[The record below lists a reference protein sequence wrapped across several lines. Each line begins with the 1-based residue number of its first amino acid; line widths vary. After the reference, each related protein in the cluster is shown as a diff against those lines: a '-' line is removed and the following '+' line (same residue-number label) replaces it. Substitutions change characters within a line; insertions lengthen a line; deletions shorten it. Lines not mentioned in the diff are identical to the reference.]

1 MRINHN
7 ISAIKANSIL
17 GRNNSALDKSLEKL
31 SSGLRIN
38 RAADDAAGMAI
49 SQKMKTQIAGLEQ
62 ASRNAAD
69 GISVIQTA
77 EGALSE
83 VGAMLQRMRE
93 LSVQSANGTN
103 TAEDREAIQAE
114 INNLKEEI
122 QRISDTT
129 EFNTKTLLNGDI
141 DRKSYSSDSN
151 VNLISL
157 SDAVDV
163 KDYKIEITQDARQAI
178 IVGNKVEMLPD
189 DKIKEEEVG
198 KISVNGHYIEVN
210 LDDNLSNIYAKLRDM
225 GDLLNINIIGSSGS
239 KLLPSDNNYSS
250 ETAGYS
256 TINATSVLTGN
267 YLVFISEEYG
277 SAESLDIKCDNEELA
292 KKLGL
297 TTSSAIATGVDAKVT
312 CAEGFS
318 STATVSAKGNIVT
331 VTDRG
336 NFEMKYE
343 IEDGTAKTMFLD
355 SRIKDSVSQSEAAGI
370 IEIAKPATQAVVDY
384 TFDKTKIP
392 TTDPD
397 SSIPVPASIDGKI
410 KINDIDF
417 NITVEVDDTLENIYN
432 KIKDQLIPTGTT
444 VTLDSD
450 TFRFISDGYG
460 SATSISLEFDSE
472 LAPLFN
478 TPEDVKETTYG
489 TDAEAKVIG
498 EYDSIANG
506 DPIEKSDGKEIT
518 IKDIFGNEVILTDDF
533 LAETTIT
540 VLDAGPMDLQIGANE
555 GQIMGVRIPKVT
567 PKTLGIENINLGT
580 EEGSQKAIAAL
591 SEAINM
597 VSGIRA
603 KLGAYQNRLEHS
615 IANLDVSAENI
626 TEALSRIEDVDM
638 AEEMAT
644 YTQKNVLTQAGTSML
659 AQANERP
666 QNVLT
671 LLQG

>member
-163 KDYKIEITQDARQAI
+163 KDYKINITQDARQA
-178 IVGNKVEMLPD
+178 VLLGEKVTPGVTTPITALEAGT
-189 DKIKEEEVG
+189 ININGEEIM
-198 KISVNGHYIEVN
+198 ISEGDTIG
-210 LDDNLSNIYAKLRDM
+210 DIYEKLRDL
-225 GDLLNINIIGSSGS
+225 GELVNVAVVATDIDEFAATPPTVAELDALVPP
-239 KLLPSDNNYSS
+239 KKPADYVD
-250 ETAGYS
+250 TAGYIPDPAS
-256 TINATSVLTGN
+256 YTGN
-267 YLVFISEEYG
+267 NRLIFVSKEYG
-277 SAESLDIKCDNEELA
+277 SAQNIEISCGNSALA
-292 KKLGL
+292 ARLGL
-297 TTSSAIATGVDAKVT
+297 GSGKIAATGLDAK
-312 CAEGFS
+312 AEIPAGDSGFTT
-318 STATVSAKGNIVT
+318 TATVSANGNVITITDRGGFEMKFEAVTYAVGTTFTDTVT
-331 VTDRG
+331 VTPG
-336 NFEMKYE
+336 
-343 IEDGTAKTMFLD
+343 
-355 SRIKDSVSQSEAAGI
+355 
-370 IEIAKPATQAVVDY
+370 AT
-384 TFDKTKIP
+384 P
-392 TTDPD
+392 
-397 SSIPVPASIDGKI
+397 SG
-410 KINDIDF
+410 
-417 NITVEVDDTLENIYN
+417 
-432 KIKDQLIPTGTT
+432 GTT
-444 VTLDSD
+444 V
-450 TFRFISDGYG
+450 
-460 SATSISLEFDSE
+460 
-472 LAPLFN
+472 
-478 TPEDVKETTYG
+478 
-489 TDAEAKVIG
+489 
-498 EYDSIANG
+498 
-506 DPIEKSDGKEIT
+506 DP
-518 IKDIFGNEVILTDDF
+518 V
-533 LAETTIT
+533 IT
-540 VLDAGPMDLQIGANE
+540 VLDAGPMALQIGANE
-555 GQIMGVRIPKVT
+555 GQIMEVRIPKVT